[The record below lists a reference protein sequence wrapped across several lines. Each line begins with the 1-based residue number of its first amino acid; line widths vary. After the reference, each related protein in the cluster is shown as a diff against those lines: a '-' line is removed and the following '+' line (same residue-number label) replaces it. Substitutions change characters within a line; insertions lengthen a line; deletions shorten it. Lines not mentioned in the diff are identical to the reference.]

1 MLYLQAKF
9 LEARDLPSDGDFPA
23 STLVSVLDGTEALHL
38 VGRQDVLAAQLS
50 DVEPF
55 SDVTLELRPRK
66 VDLASFGGG
75 GKGKAYRLRVMG
87 IVSEA
92 KEGGR

>member
-38 VGRQDVLAAQLS
+38 VGRTEALADQLA
-50 DVEPF
+50 DVEAF
-55 SDVTLELRPRK
+55 SDLTLELRPRK
-66 VDLASFGGG
+66 IDLASFGGT
-75 GKGKAYRLRVMG
+75 GKGKAYRLKVVRV
-87 IVSEA
+87 VSDPE
-92 KEGGR
+92 EVG